1 MCSVGGT
8 RLVSPCR
15 TVSTTRREEGRED
28 PRDVTR
34 IIAVGYSAEVFV
46 PQQPRVHAFPHV
58 LTREDLERLADV
70 VAKDLARE
78 RAVIAIYPGWS
89 AEPSL
94 RRLQTVRSALA
105 SPRFTTYATGLPPV
119 AGSILCA
126 LAAAAAVHVRS
137 AGLIFAG
144 LPVLERQIVTIARL
158 PSVGGLRTPSPSLW
172 QHAVSL
178 LPGVSFA
185 VSWWPKPAVARL
197 RKHQL
202 SVPLPTPDQW
212 RGPAL
217 DTVALAGADAKGAD
231 WFERTAIPAVGSSYL
246 LPLEPQPLSPTFWG
260 GKRVIEAAAYPSD
273 MAAVGSLLRGAPQPV
288 PCEWCGELVITDYCP
303 FCGADRALVTVAS

>member
-1 MCSVGGT
+1 MWLAGGI
-8 RLVSPCR
+8 RPGQPCR
-15 TVSTTRREEGRED
+15 ECHRGAGGEG

-34 IIAVGYSAEVFV
+34 IIAVGYAAEVFV

-58 LTREDLERLADV
+58 LTRDDLDRLADL
-70 VAKDLARE
+70 VAKDLGRE

-119 AGSILCA
+119 AGSVLCA

-137 AGLIFAG
+137 PGLIFAG
-144 LPVLERQIVTIARL
+144 LPILERQIVSLARL
-158 PSVGGLRTPSPSLW
+158 PSVGGLRNPTPSLW
-172 QHAVSL
+172 QHALSV

-185 VSWWPKPAVARL
+185 VSWWPKPTVARL
-197 RKHQL
+197 RKRQL
-202 SVPLPTPDQW
+202 SVPLPVRDQW

-217 DTVALAGADAKGAD
+217 DTVALSGGDQKGAD
-231 WFERTAIPAVGSSYL
+231 WFEQVAIPAIGASYL
-246 LPLEPQPLSPTFWG
+246 LPLEAQPLSGAFWAN
-260 GKRVIEAAAYPSD
+260 KRVIEGAAYPSD
-273 MAAVGSLLRGAPQPV
+273 VSAVVGLLRGAPEPV
-288 PCEWCGELVITDYCP
+288 PCEWCGEMVITDHCP
-303 FCGADRALVTVAS
+303 FCGVDRALVVAS